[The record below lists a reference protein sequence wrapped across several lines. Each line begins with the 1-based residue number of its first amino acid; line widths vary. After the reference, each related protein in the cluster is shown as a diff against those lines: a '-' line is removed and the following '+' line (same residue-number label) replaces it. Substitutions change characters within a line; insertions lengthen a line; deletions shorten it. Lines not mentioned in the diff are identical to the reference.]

1 MIVHEL
7 FPTVVGEHTLGRDFT
22 DEEISSLNNIELAEN
37 IGNYVS
43 INSNILD
50 LPDLSGVKGRLTEC
64 LKEYL
69 HSIYKPNN
77 GIDIHITQS
86 WMTYSKTNQYHHK
99 HNHPNSFLSGVL
111 YINTDNDIIVF
122 SREEYNQISIS
133 SSEYTRLNSSDWQMD
148 AYPGCIFI
156 FPSRLSH
163 FVPRVKSP
171 NPRVSIAFNS
181 FVSGDIARYDN
192 GNLMELSIEKIH
204 DDSTTSEFDTLSIS
218 LYNGTEK

>member
-22 DEEISSLNNIELAEN
+22 DEEISSLNNIELVEN

-50 LPDLSGVKGRLTEC
+50 LPELSRVKERLTEC
-64 LKEYL
+64 LQEYL
-69 HSIYKPNN
+69 YSIYKPNN
-77 GIDIHITQS
+77 KIDIHITQS

-111 YINTDNDIIVF
+111 YINTDNDVIIF
-122 SREEYNQISIS
+122 SDDRYDQISVS

-148 AYPGCIFI
+148 AYPGGIFI

-163 FVPRVKSP
+163 FVPRVKSS

-181 FVSGDIARYDN
+181 FIFGDIARYDN
-192 GNLMELSIEKIH
+192 GSLMQLSIEGVE
-204 DDSTTSEFDTLSIS
+204 DDSTTSEFDTLSIH
-218 LYNGTEK
+218 LLNWHT